1 MKRVL
6 TSSSSA
12 IPAISALD
20 AAATGTA
27 TGTATAAATTDRRDP
42 IFEVHDAHREPERR
56 DPIFEVHDAHREV
69 ELQIG
74 GEPPGGG
81 PRGAARGGV
90 NGPALPGQR
99 GRERPLSIN
108 PRLVISLAAV
118 YVIWSST
125 YLAVRF
131 AIAELP
137 PLLMAGGRYSIAGLV
152 MLAIARRRGAAW
164 PSAAQ
169 WLRVVPIGALL
180 FLCGNGFVVIAELS
194 VSSGGAAVVCATM
207 PLWTG
212 VWAAL
217 GGERSSWRD
226 WLSLAIG
233 FVGVLVLMGGPSLQG
248 RPLHLALIVLSPMCW
263 ALGSV
268 LARRQSREWRIGA
281 SLASAMQM
289 LTGGATLIA
298 AGLVDGERLPAHA
311 GAGSWLAVGYLL
323 VFGSLIGFTAYNWL
337 LRNARPVVAT
347 SYAYVNPIVA
357 VLLGAAISGE
367 PLGVTTLVANVL
379 IVGAIALAL
388 IPRTAR
394 T

>member
-1 MKRVL
+1 M
-6 TSSSSA
+6 S
-12 IPAISALD
+12 
-20 AAATGTA
+20 
-27 TGTATAAATTDRRDP
+27 
-42 IFEVHDAHREPERR
+42 EHR
-56 DPIFEVHDAHREV
+56 A
-69 ELQIG
+69 G
-74 GEPPGGG
+74 AG
-81 PRGAARGGV
+81 PRGAARRL
-90 NGPALPGQR
+90 A
-99 GRERPLSIN
+99 IN
-108 PRLVISLAAV
+108 PRLVLSLAAV
-118 YVIWSST
+118 YLIWSST

-180 FLCGNGFVVIAELS
+180 FLCGNGFVVVGELS

-207 PLWTG
+207 PLWSG
-212 VWAAL
+212 VWGAL
-217 GGERSSWRD
+217 GGERPSWRD

-233 FVGVLVLMGGPSLQG
+233 FAGVLVLMGGPSLQG
-248 RPLHLALIVLSPMCW
+248 RPLHLVLIVLSPMCW

-281 SLASAMQM
+281 SLGSAMQM
-289 LTGGATLIA
+289 LTGGAALIV
-298 AGLVDGERLPAHA
+298 AGLVDGERLPVHA

-347 SYAYVNPIVA
+347 SYAYVNPILA
-357 VLLGAAISGE
+357 VLIGAGISGE
-367 PLGVTTLVANVL
+367 PLGVTTLVANAL

-388 IPRTAR
+388 LPRTAR